1 MAEDEKPAKT
11 AKPDKAAEGAKPDK
25 PAKAAK
31 PDKAEKGGPDEG
43 AKGERPD
50 KAAKGPKGAPKD
62 GKGAARDKAAPK
74 AEKVARTPRPKG
86 YKPRMK
92 THYEKVVREEM
103 TKQFGYKNTMQIP
116 RLDKIVLN
124 MGVGEAVNDRK
135 KVDSA
140 AKDLAMIAG
149 QKAVIT
155 HARKSIATYKVRD
168 GMAIGAKVT
177 LRGDR
182 MYEFVDRLVTIALP
196 RVKDFRGLNPKSFDG
211 RGNFAMGLK
220 EHIVFPEIDYDQVD
234 EVWGMDVIVCT
245 TAGNDEEAR
254 ALLRG
259 FNFPFRT

>member
-1 MAEDEKPAKT
+1 MAED
-11 AKPDKAAEGAKPDK
+11 DK
-25 PAKAAK
+25 PAKA
-31 PDKAEKGGPDEG
+31 PKADRP
-43 AKGERPD
+43 AKGADGDKPARQAKSEQGGD
-50 KAAKGPKGAPKD
+50 KAARGPKAPREGKGAPKD
-62 GKGAARDKAAPK
+62 KGGGPKEKA
-74 AEKVARTPRPKG
+74 ARTPRPKD

-92 THYEKVVREEM
+92 SHYETVVREAMAKE
-103 TKQFGYKNTMQIP
+103 FGYKNRMQIP
-116 RLDKIVLN
+116 RLEKVVLN

-135 KVDSA
+135 KVDAA
-140 AKDLAMIAG
+140 AKDLGMIAG
-149 QKAVIT
+149 QKPVIT
-155 HARKSIATYKVRD
+155 RARKSVATYKVRD
-168 GMAIGAKVT
+168 GMAIGCKVT

-196 RVKDFRGLNPKSFDG
+196 RVKDFRGLNAKSFDG

-245 TAGNDEEAR
+245 TAGNDDEAR

>member
-1 MAEDEKPAKT
+1 MAED
-11 AKPDKAAEGAKPDK
+11 DK
-25 PAKAAK
+25 PAK
-31 PDKAEKGGPDEG
+31 PPKAERPPKAADGQKPAQQGKGGDG
-43 AKGERPD
+43 AKG
-50 KAAKGPKGAPKD
+50 GQKGAPKG
-62 GKGAARDKAAPK
+62 GKGAPRDKAAAPK
-74 AEKVARTPRPKG
+74 AEKVARTPRPKD

-92 THYEKVVREEM
+92 ALYEKVVREAL
-103 TKQFGYKNTMQIP
+103 TKEFGYKNPMQIP
-116 RLDKIVLN
+116 RLEKIVLN

-149 QKAVIT
+149 QRAVIT
-155 HARKSIATYKVRD
+155 RARKSIATYKVRD
-168 GMAIGAKVT
+168 GMALGCKVT

-211 RGNFAMGLK
+211 RGNFAMGLR

-234 EVWGMDVIVCT
+234 EVLGMDVIVCT
-245 TAGNDEEAR
+245 TAANDDEAR

-259 FNFPFRT
+259 FNFPFRS